1 MATLTKASPR
11 RMTYEEYV
19 AWAPENRRTEWVDGE
34 VIEFMSTKTRH
45 AGLETFL
52 IMLIS
57 TFVTLRELG
66 RIYSGTY
73 AMRVR
78 DGRSSREPDMVY
90 VANENLGRITR
101 ERLEGPADLVVEIVS
116 EDSVT
121 RDRRDKFREYAE
133 VGVPEYW
140 IVEGRDGF
148 QGFDAYAL
156 VGPGRYRRIEADSDG
171 LIRSRVLPG
180 LAIDPAWLAADPPP
194 NPINALR
201 QVVPGLL

>member
-1 MATLTKASPR
+1 MATLTKTPPR
-11 RMTYEEYV
+11 RMTFEEYV
-19 AWAPENRRTEWVDGE
+19 AWAPENRKTEWVDGE
-34 VIEFMSTKTRH
+34 VIEFMSTLTRH
-45 AGLETFL
+45 AEVESFLLGLVMF
-52 IMLIS
+52 
-57 TFVTLRELG
+57 FVNLRALG
-66 RIYSGTY
+66 QVFSGTY

-78 DGRSSREPDMVY
+78 GGRSSREPDV
-90 VANENLGRITR
+90 VFIANQNLGRITR

-148 QGFDAYAL
+148 QGFDAYEWIE
-156 VGPGRYRRIEADSDG
+156 PGKYRRIEPDAAG

-194 NPINALR
+194 NPVDALR
-201 QVVPGLL
+201 QVVPGVL